1 MIRIEGLDKV
11 YGQGLS
17 RVAALQKVSL
27 HIPAG
32 DLVAIMGPSG
42 SGKSTLMNIIGC
54 LDRPTAGSY
63 KLAEEEV
70 ADLSDNQ
77 LAEVRN
83 RRIGFIF
90 QSFNLLPRLTA
101 LKNVELPLIYRGLG
115 ARERRQRALEALTAV
130 GLAERMHHRPN
141 QLSGGQ
147 QQRVAIARALAGQPA
162 IILAAEPT
170 GNLDSRSGEEII
182 AIFQEL
188 NSRGHTVVL
197 VTHDENI
204 ARHCSRVV
212 RLRDGLIVE
221 DRRVE
226 QPVAAREVLT
236 QMPPAGMAVS

>member
-1 MIRIEGLDKV
+1 MIEIEGLEKV
-11 YGQGLS
+11 YGQGS
-17 RVAALQKVSL
+17 TRVAALQKISL

-63 KLAEEEV
+63 RLAGEEV
-70 ADLSDNQ
+70 ANLTDNE

-115 ARERRQRALEALTAV
+115 ARERRQRSVEALTAV
-130 GLAERMHHRPN
+130 GLADRLHHRPN

-147 QQRVAIARALAGQPA
+147 QQRVAIARALSGQPA
-162 IILAAEPT
+162 ILLGDEPT

-188 NSRGHTVVL
+188 NSRGNTVL
-197 VTHDENI
+197 IVTHDENI

-212 RLRDGLIVE
+212 RLRDGLIVD

-226 QPVAAREVLT
+226 QPVAAREQLA
-236 QMPPAGMAVS
+236 QIPHPGMAVS